1 MTHLETVPLWL
12 ALPIALFLVLGST
25 LTLLGTVGLVQL
37 RSFYDRLHAPTLG
50 TSWGAAGIIL
60 AAILLFSWMQ
70 GRPVL
75 HELVIGAFV
84 MITTPVTL
92 MMLGRAALHRDRAEG
107 RGGVPAA
114 VPHPD
119 PSEGPPDV
127 GALSREDL
135 ESTRPPKA
143 PPMAIR

>member
-1 MTHLETVPLWL
+1 
-12 ALPIALFLVLGST
+12 
-25 LTLLGTVGLVQL
+25 
-37 RSFYDRLHAPTLG
+37 
-50 TSWGAAGIIL
+50 
-60 AAILLFSWMQ
+60 MQ

-127 GALSREDL
+127 GTLSPEDL
-135 ESTRPPKA
+135 ESPRPPKA